1 MSNTFDKLSVLDSF
15 IEEVNSY
22 LPEIEANLERLAQS
36 PDDMDALEETYRHA
50 HTIGGSASMMDFPGL
65 AHVAHGMEDILGDV
79 MDGVSILDEP
89 TLGLLRRSF
98 GRMCRL
104 LEGIRDGVDEDAVIA
119 EDDAD
124 YVQYRT
130 FLDPS
135 AQPTSATHTSVNANS
150 QTQGVSEPLFDE
162 ESSID
167 LPSSSSMPSLDEV
180 LASFR
185 TPSVTSGENI
195 SWPEESAQ
203 PVQSAPTSPSV
214 FHASIEQEQ
223 DTQIETASVP
233 ASIPVSG
240 SALDTLI
247 ASTRD
252 SFPQEAPPAT
262 PSPSSTFPAE
272 GHEQKSAISPVQT
285 TYGNQAFQ
293 PVQPG
298 VHSAASNEVSKQAFP
313 EIYANMQEETE
324 ALHAQA
330 SSLKDM
336 LDQLRMAMSVIEAQ
350 RAEFKGFL
358 NGSKDA
364 L

>member
-1 MSNTFDKLSVLDSF
+1 MSNAFDKLSVLDSF

-36 PDDMDALEETYRHA
+36 SDDMDALEETYRHA

-79 MDGVSILDEP
+79 MDGLSILDEP
-89 TLGLLRRSF
+89 TLELLRRSF

-104 LEGIRDGVDEDAVIA
+104 LEGIHDGVDEDAVIA

-130 FLDPS
+130 LLDAS
-135 AQPTSATHTSVNANS
+135 AQPTSATHTPVNANS
-150 QTQGVSEPLFDE
+150 QTHGFSDPLFDE

-203 PVQSAPTSPSV
+203 PNVQPTLAQPVQSAPTSASA
-214 FHASIEQEQ
+214 FHAPLEQEQ

-233 ASIPVSG
+233 ASVPVSG
-240 SALDTLI
+240 SALDALI
-247 ASTRD
+247 ASTRE
-252 SFPQEAPPAT
+252 SFPQEAPPVT
-262 PSPSSTFPAE
+262 PSPSSSFTAE
-272 GHEQKSAISPVQT
+272 GHE
-285 TYGNQAFQ
+285 
-293 PVQPG
+293 
-298 VHSAASNEVSKQAFP
+298 
-313 EIYANMQEETE
+313 
-324 ALHAQA
+324 
-330 SSLKDM
+330 
-336 LDQLRMAMSVIEAQ
+336 
-350 RAEFKGFL
+350 
-358 NGSKDA
+358 
-364 L
+364 